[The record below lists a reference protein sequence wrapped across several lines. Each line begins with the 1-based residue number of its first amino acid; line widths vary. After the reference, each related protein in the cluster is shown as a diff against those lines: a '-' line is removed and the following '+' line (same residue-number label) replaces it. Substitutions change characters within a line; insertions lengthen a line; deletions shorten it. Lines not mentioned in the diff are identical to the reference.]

1 MKDKFEWLEGL
12 PELDLFEI
20 ATPTVE
26 QEIDREDIPEF
37 KIAVQLRKPQDFAE
51 RVYVLWQEDVG
62 ARNKVKGQKAF
73 IVYAVYV
80 DEKDKP
86 IFKSKPLRVRL
97 KRRVN

>member
-1 MKDKFEWLEGL
+1 MKDKFEWLDGL

-37 KIAVQLRKPQDFAE
+37 QIAVQLRKPQDFAE
-51 RVYVLWQEDVG
+51 RVYVLWKEDVG
-62 ARNKVKGQKAF
+62 ARNKVKGQKTY

-86 IFKSKPLRVRL
+86 LFKSKPYRVRL